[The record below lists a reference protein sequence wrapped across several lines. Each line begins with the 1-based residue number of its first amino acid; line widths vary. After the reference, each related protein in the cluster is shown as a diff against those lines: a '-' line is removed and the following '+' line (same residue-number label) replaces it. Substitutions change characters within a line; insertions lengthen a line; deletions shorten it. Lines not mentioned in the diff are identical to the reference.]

1 MPTPVDHV
9 ATHAEAAARVA
20 ALVRAL
26 PDSAICVLVDA
37 MAWAVQ
43 EGHDADIVQ
52 TYEDD
57 LYITNLLKQT
67 I

>member
-26 PDSAICVLVDA
+26 PDSAICALVDA

-52 TYEDD
+52 TLEDG
-57 LYITNLLKQT
+57 LCIAGLLEQT
-67 I
+67 V

>member
-26 PDSAICVLVDA
+26 PDSAICALVDA
-37 MAWAVQ
+37 MAWAVT

-52 TYEDD
+52 TYEDGLCIAD
-57 LYITNLLKQT
+57 LLEQT
-67 I
+67 V

>member
-1 MPTPVDHV
+1 MPTRVDHV

-26 PDSAICVLVDA
+26 PDTAICALVDA

-52 TYEDD
+52 TLEDVAA
-57 LYITNLLKQT
+57 IQTLLEQT
-67 I
+67 V